1 MKRIRFFNDL
11 LTEKFGSVLH
21 RIPFDLGLSCPNRV
35 NGPGP
40 CAFCAADGA
49 RARHLVS
56 GMELRAQAEAGKAYV
71 RERYQSEGP
80 KFCAGFTPRRF
91 LRPISGRWSSPR
103 APIASP
109 MSVWIISAN

>member
-56 GMELRAQAEAGKAYV
+56 GMELRAQAEAGKAYI
-71 RERYQSEGP
+71 RERYRSNVLISYFQVY
-80 KFCAGFTPRRF
+80 F
-91 LRPISGRWSSPR
+91 LR
-103 APIASP
+103 
-109 MSVWIISAN
+109 

>member
-40 CAFCAADGA
+40 CAFCAADGIF
-49 RARHLVS
+49 H
-56 GMELRAQAEAGKAYV
+56 AGEIMSAIDGG
-71 RERYQSEGP
+71 Q
-80 KFCAGFTPRRF
+80 
-91 LRPISGRWSSPR
+91 RPVIGGLDADLQP
-103 APIASP
+103 
-109 MSVWIISAN
+109 